1 CRTKACSRST
11 VATWRSCS
19 RRFWMNSPTTS
30 CATDPAP
37 ASAGQGA
44 QAPPASAPRC
54 PPLPLDARQGAAH
67 AGAARC
73 NRRRETRRAPAFAH
87 ACGPRGPARARP
99 GPAFPR
105 GGSAPGNQEVGGM
118 ETGRRIDIALNPE
131 VEIDAALVAEGLGLA
146 VGEFRRLMEQRR
158 ITVLCERGTDED
170 AGLYRATF
178 YHGQRRVR
186 LGGDGRGRAGRGAA
200 RPGPHCA
207 LPGRAVAAEAAP
219 AGITVQG
226 PSFPAVR
233 HGEPTTDIRSQAA
246 GRAQDAG
253 AGGCRQGREQ
263 RGAGDQGPRTR
274 VTGIAAPG
282 RSLTCVNVPGSR
294 LR

>member
-1 CRTKACSRST
+1 ST

-105 GGSAPGNQEVGGM
+105 GGSAPGNQEVAGM

-131 VEIDAALVAEGLGLA
+131 VEIDAARVAGGLGLA
-146 VGEFRRLMEQRR
+146 VGEFRCLMEQRR
-158 ITVLCERGTDED
+158 ITVLCDRGTDED
-170 AGLYRATF
+170 AGPYRATF

-186 LGGDGRGRAGRGAA
+186 LVVDASGRPVGGMLEPLQPRPGGDCG
-200 RPGPHCA
+200 
-207 LPGRAVAAEAAP
+207 LPGRAVAAEAAL
-219 AGITVQG
+219 AGITVQ
-226 PSFPAVR
+226 
-233 HGEPTTDIRSQAA
+233 
-246 GRAQDAG
+246 
-253 AGGCRQGREQ
+253 
-263 RGAGDQGPRTR
+263 
-274 VTGIAAPG
+274 
-282 RSLTCVNVPGSR
+282 VP
-294 LR
+294 